1 MPEMDRQAP
10 LADAIVRLVP
20 LRADD
25 FDRLHAVASDPLI
38 WAQHPN
44 PDRWQRD
51 VFRNFFDGAIQSG
64 GAYLIV
70 DQATDAIIGS
80 TRFYG
85 LDAAT
90 REVHIGYTFFARSHW
105 GGRFNPAVKRL
116 MLDHAFAS
124 GVERVLFHIGVDNK
138 RSRVAIERLGASLV
152 GEIEVAYHGE
162 AVKRNAVYAITRD
175 TWAARSVTRD

>member
-1 MPEMDRQAP
+1 MSELDRQAP

-20 LRADD
+20 LGTDD
-25 FDRLHAVASDPLI
+25 FERLYAVASDPLI

-70 DQATDAIIGS
+70 DRATDSPIGS

-85 LDAAT
+85 FDPDK
-90 REVHIGYTFFARSHW
+90 REVHVGYTFFARSHW
-105 GGRFNPAVKRL
+105 GGKFNPAVKRL

-124 GVERVLFHIGVDNK
+124 SVERVLFHIGVNNK
-138 RSRVAIERLGASLV
+138 RSRIAIERLGASFM

-162 AVKRNAVYAITRD
+162 AVKRNAIYAITRD